1 MQIHRGFPQDV
12 KVDKVSIAPFV
23 SLPCHEPIRLEN
35 EDRNS

>member
-1 MQIHRGFPQDV
+1 MQIRRGFPQDV

>member
-1 MQIHRGFPQDV
+1 MQIRRGFPQDV

-23 SLPCHEPIRLEN
+23 SLPCHEPIRLEK